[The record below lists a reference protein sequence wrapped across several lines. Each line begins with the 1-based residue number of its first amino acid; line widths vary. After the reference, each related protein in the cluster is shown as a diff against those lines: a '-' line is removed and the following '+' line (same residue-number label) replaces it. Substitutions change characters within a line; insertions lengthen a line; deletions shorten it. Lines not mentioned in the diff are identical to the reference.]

1 MTRLVLIDRVDGSPL
16 FRLLKTL
23 GADCDRFSSVEE
35 ALSASRLG
43 PGDKC
48 ALILSSEHLVET
60 CALAHAQALSPTKLF
75 SSFAHVLVYPWGPR
89 DEGAKALG
97 EWLGGEVK
105 AIPLRT
111 ADSCYSVKRSEMAG
125 PFSGLSFG
133 PVNSLSDFG
142 LHISNLPY
150 PVETIVS
157 IDGSHFLTQIDL
169 PETQLFVCCS
179 SSVCEVSAE
188 VHGNLSAAARFSEL
202 GPLAFF
208 LRHCAVAF
216 WQTSARMAN
225 VVIDDPDLRPCYGFL
240 NMKTLARCVDELGC
254 AVSIGFI
261 PWNYNQTSPAVVEL
275 FRARWPSL
283 SLCVHG
289 CDHVRDEFSAAE
301 VSTSRQLLAL
311 SLERMRRLS
320 EVTGLAYDRV
330 MVFPRGEFSG
340 CAMQALRESPLVA
353 GVNTELIDSRT
364 GRGVRVEELLR
375 PAITAYSGFPLFLRR
390 PANEPIANF
399 ALDLL
404 LGKPCLVG
412 MHHDYFRHGP
422 EKFVSEVNSLNAL
435 EQNLTW
441 TNLESI
447 VSQTYAVR
455 RTPGLDPEVRLF
467 SSCTR
472 LAPQKSLAEA
482 RFSKREPLV
491 AKTFSASVDGRETD
505 CTRQGET
512 ISFSGQLNQAQGT
525 LINIRISPV
534 EEVGIFSSSLPYR
547 IKVAARRRLSRIR
560 DNHFSRRFGRG
571 FFPGARRAPKES
583 G

>member
-1 MTRLVLIDRVDGSPL
+1 M
-16 FRLLKTL
+16 
-23 GADCDRFSSVEE
+23 EE
-35 ALSASRLG
+35 ALSASSLG
-43 PGDKC
+43 AGEKC
-48 ALILSSEHLVET
+48 ALILSSEHLVEA
-60 CALAHAQALSPTKLF
+60 CALADSRALLPSQLF
-75 SSFAHVLVYPWGPR
+75 SDVASLLVYPWGAR
-89 DEGAKALG
+89 DEGAKALSN
-97 EWLGGEVK
+97 WLGGEVK
-105 AIPLRT
+105 AVPLRN
-111 ADSCYSVKRSEMAG
+111 ADSCYSVKRLEMAG

-142 LHISNLPY
+142 LHISNLRY

-169 PETQLFVCCS
+169 PKTQLFVCCS

-188 VHGNLSAAARFSEL
+188 VHRNLSAAVRFAGL
-202 GPLAFF
+202 GPLIFF
-208 LRHCAVAF
+208 LRHCAVAS
-216 WQTSARMAN
+216 WQTPARTTN
-225 VVIDDPDLRPCYGFL
+225 IVIDDPDLRACYGFL

-261 PWNYNQTSPAVVEL
+261 PWNYKRTSPAVVEL

-289 CDHVRDEFSAAE
+289 CDHMRDEFSAAK

-320 EVTGLAYDRV
+320 QVTGLAWDKV

-340 CAMQALRESPLVA
+340 SAMQALRESTLVA
-353 GVNTELIDSRT
+353 GVNTELIDTQT
-364 GRGVRVEELLR
+364 GRGVQVEELLQ

-390 PANEPIANF
+390 PASQPVAKF

-412 MHHDYFRHGP
+412 MHHDYFRGGDD
-422 EKFVSEVNSLNAL
+422 KFIALVKSLNAL
-435 EQNLTW
+435 DSTLTW

-447 VSQTYAVR
+447 VAQTCSIR
-455 RTPGLDPEVRLF
+455 LTPGLGPEVRLF

-472 LAPQKSLAEA
+472 LAPQKSLTEA

-491 AKTFSASVDGRETD
+491 AKTFNASVDGRETD
-505 CTRQGET
+505 CTRQDGT
-512 ISFSGQLNQAQGT
+512 ISFAGQLNQAPGT
-525 LINIRISPV
+525 LIYIKILPV
-534 EEVGIFSSSLPYR
+534 EEVAVPSPSLPYR

-560 DNHFSRRFGRG
+560 DNHFSKAVW
-571 FFPGARRAPKES
+571 ARHFLRVPRSPKV
-583 G
+583 